1 MDSSAFLPAGR
12 TNTIADVPG
21 LKVGNAVDLNAASG
35 VSVVIPDEP
44 AVAAVDVR
52 GGGPGERE
60 TALLKPG
67 TLVER
72 VDALF
77 LSGGSAFGLDAGG
90 GVMQWLVGQRRG
102 YRIADVRVPIVPGAI
117 LFDLLNGGHKPWSTP
132 PSTGDSTVCGFK
144 ENGVPPYRRL
154 GFDACANANSTPPQ
168 DAVPQGNVGAGFGA
182 KSGTLKGGLGSA
194 SSILPSGVTVGCLA
208 AINSRG
214 NVADAATGV
223 PLAMAMARPGD
234 FPGVTTTGSA
244 RGIGGVGDSD
254 GRQGRTNTTICIV
267 ATDAA
272 LSKAEA
278 ERVAMLAHD
287 GLARSINPVHTLFDG
302 DIVFALS
309 TGKKIL
315 PDGQERPPALVAL
328 GNEVANCLARA
339 VFRGVLFA
347 ESLNDLICYRENYGL
362 GK

>member
-1 MDSSAFLPAGR
+1 MDSTAFLPAGR

-21 LKVGNAVDLNAASG
+21 LKVGNAVDLDAASG

-117 LFDLLNGGHKPWSTP
+117 LFDLLNGGHKPWSKP
-132 PSTGDSTVCGFK
+132 PSDSDLVAHDLL
-144 ENGVPPYRRL
+144 EPNHPPYRRL
-154 GFDACANANSTPPQ
+154 GFEACANASEN
-168 DAVPQGNVGAGFGA
+168 VRQGNVGAGFGA
-182 KSGTLKGGLGSA
+182 KSGRLKGGLGSA
-194 SSILPSGVTVGCLA
+194 SSILPSGVIVGSLA
-208 AINSRG
+208 AVNSRG

-223 PLAMAMARPGD
+223 PLAAATARPGD
-234 FPGVTTTGSA
+234 FPGVSSTGSA
-244 RGIGGVGDSD
+244 RSIGGAGDSD
-254 GRQGRTNTTICIV
+254 GTQGRTNTTICIV
-267 ATDAA
+267 ATDAV

-309 TGKKIL
+309 TAKKIL
-315 PDGQERPPALVAL
+315 SEGQERASALVEL

-339 VFRGVLFA
+339 AFRGVLFA

>member
-1 MDSSAFLPAGR
+1 MDRTAFLPAGR

-21 LKVGNAVDLNAASG
+21 LRVGDAADLAAASG

-44 AVAAVDVR
+44 AVAAVDIR

-90 GVMQWLVGQRRG
+90 GVMQWLVGQHRG
-102 YRIADVRVPIVPGAI
+102 YGIADIRVPIVPGAI
-117 LFDLLNGGHKPWSTP
+117 LFDLLNGGDKPWSRP
-132 PSTGDSTVCGFK
+132 QSDGDSMPRYFQETSI
-144 ENGVPPYRRL
+144 PPYRRL
-154 GFDACANANSTPPQ
+154 AFEACSKASST
-168 DAVPQGNVGAGFGA
+168 VRQGNVGAGFGA
-182 KSGTLKGGLGSA
+182 KSGYLKGGLGSA
-194 SSILPSGVTVGCLA
+194 SSILPSGMTVGALA
-208 AINSRG
+208 AVNSRG
-214 NVADAATGV
+214 SVVDATNGL
-223 PLAMAMARPGD
+223 PLAMAAARPDD
-234 FPGVTTTGSA
+234 FPGVPSA
-244 RGIGGVGDSD
+244 GFPTSVVSPGNANREE
-254 GRQGRTNTTICIV
+254 GRTNTTLCVV
-267 ATDAA
+267 ATDAV

-309 TGKKIL
+309 TAQKSL
-315 PDGQERPPALVAL
+315 PDGQGRAAALVDL
-328 GNEVANCLARA
+328 GSEVANCLARA

-347 ESLNDLICYRENYGL
+347 ESMNDLICYRENYGL
-362 GK
+362 GKQPLP